1 MTTEMQIETIGEQDV
16 ETIGGA
22 PEEAH
27 EGLEAAHIDRRFV
40 IKRDG
45 KDYVLVNGLI
55 DMLHQL
61 SGGCFDIAT
70 QVVQVPSPNNGEVA
84 VVTATVRVY
93 DPGSAR
99 VLRAASGIG
108 DAGPASVNRMIAPHS
123 LRMAETR
130 AIGRALRL
138 ITNIGMTALEEL
150 GGPESGAVPAPRE
163 HGATAAPFPAQPEG
177 IVVEGKRYT
186 KDQVWG
192 FYQQRVTMAR
202 QQGIALPPVLLLER
216 SASPS
221 QIVGATQQIKN
232 RLNGVPAPSGEDV
245 TLSLE
250 DGPPFS
256 DGGGASGGG
265 GGQKTVQQPS
275 APATPKQLQTIERM
289 ARAAG
294 TTVDTAGMNRSQASD
309 AITRLIDQAGPR

>member
-1 MTTEMQIETIGEQDV
+1 MTTDAAVAEAREVV
-16 ETIGGA
+16 EA
-22 PEEAH
+22 RPDDDSP
-27 EGLEAAHIDRRFV
+27 EGLEEAHIDRRFV

-150 GGPESGAVPAPRE
+150 GGPESGGIPAP
-163 HGATAAPFPAQPEG
+163 AAYSAPAVAPPEG

>member
-1 MTTEMQIETIGEQDV
+1 MTTDAAVAETV
-16 ETIGGA
+16 EDAT
-22 PEEAH
+22 EEHA
-27 EGLEAAHIDRRFV
+27 EGLEEAHIDRRFV

-70 QVVQVPSPNNGEVA
+70 QVVQVPGPNNGEVA

-150 GGPESGAVPAPRE
+150 GGPESGGAPAPAVSGYQQEPRGE
-163 HGATAAPFPAQPEG
+163 ARQPEG

-256 DGGGASGGG
+256 DGGGAG
-265 GGQKTVQQPS
+265 GGQRTVQQPS

-294 TTVDTAGMNRSQASD
+294 TAVDTAGMNRSQASD
-309 AITRLIDQAGPR
+309 AITRLIEQAGGQGGSR